1 MEPFEPSQD
10 AAFYCTTGPMWND
23 ILRWMCYLGRAID
36 VTLESRLI
44 ASRFVAT
51 FSIRRNDGINHFAAE
66 EALPSA

>member
-1 MEPFEPSQD
+1 MPRSTSPLD
-10 AAFYCTTGPMWND
+10 AMWND